1 VPDEPVQPDPS
12 PNDPSDPTAKA
23 DGGTADPAASRP
35 KLQTSLPFLLPR
47 LPSALLPKWGSESRG
62 ARLARLNE
70 KARGLKDVPGVY
82 LMRDSDG
89 AIIYVGKAARL
100 PDRVASY
107 FVPSA
112 DLGPKKQGMLDIVH
126 DFDIIECETEWEA
139 LLTENRIVKDIKP
152 APRFNVRL
160 KDDKTF
166 PYLVIT
172 GGEDFPRVYV
182 TRNPT
187 DPLARAGKIYGPFA
201 SAGSLRDAVTFMQR
215 VFKFRTCSLDIV
227 QDDPKN
233 KVFRPC
239 ILAAI
244 NQCTAPCAARIDKAA
259 YGGDIDRFKRFLDS
273 KRSVMLREMRQE
285 MQEAAK
291 AMQFEKAA
299 ALRDQI
305 QSLERLDERAS
316 ISDGYQPETEI
327 AYIDP
332 LKGCRSLADTL
343 GLSEPVR
350 CIEAFDIAHLAGG
363 ETVASKV
370 CFVDGRPFKDEYRR
384 FKIRT
389 VTNDDFASMREVI
402 SRRFREAGQGHEL
415 FPDVI
420 LIDGGIG
427 QLGAALEAFASLPVQ
442 PPMVISL
449 AKKEEL
455 IYIQGRSEP
464 VKLSRNNAGLRM
476 CQAIRDEAHR
486 FAQAYHHILRRKKT
500 LGEE

>member
-1 VPDEPVQPDPS
+1 
-12 PNDPSDPTAKA
+12 
-23 DGGTADPAASRP
+23 
-35 KLQTSLPFLLPR
+35 
-47 LPSALLPKWGSESRG
+47 
-62 ARLARLNE
+62 
-70 KARGLKDVPGVY
+70 
-82 LMRDSDG
+82 
-89 AIIYVGKAARL
+89 
-100 PDRVASY
+100 
-107 FVPSA
+107 
-112 DLGPKKQGMLDIVH
+112 
-126 DFDIIECETEWEA
+126 
-139 LLTENRIVKDIKP
+139 
-152 APRFNVRL
+152 
-160 KDDKTF
+160 
-166 PYLVIT
+166 
-172 GGEDFPRVYV
+172 
-182 TRNPT
+182 
-187 DPLARAGKIYGPFA
+187 
-201 SAGSLRDAVTFMQR
+201 
-215 VFKFRTCSLDIV
+215 V

-343 GLSEPVR
+343 GLAEPVR